1 MVEDEQHVPDSEKGG
16 QWRTGAAVDLLGAL
30 GPSFLGFPVVV
41 AGAGALVAVEP
52 RWHAEALGAAL
63 VA

>member
-1 MVEDEQHVPDSEKGG
+1 M
-16 QWRTGAAVDLLGAL
+16 DLILGAL

-52 RWHAEALGAAL
+52 RWHAEALGTAL